1 MPSAETLDQLALD
14 FLWEAFGAGELP
26 YPLQVRSHGET
37 VDERAG
43 LRARMH
49 AELAARG
56 LIDRHGRVE
65 AHVEDWLG
73 VLARPDLTIDALFMP
88 ELPGRAVAVLA
99 AASGG
104 AGVVAV
110 QAGDDLHL
118 RRVRGDALVTEV
130 VGLLPAAPRGAVAS
144 ISLPADEFAAIAPRS
159 PRGAADG
166 DPRAAA
172 ARLVAQ
178 PNVRGGQFG
187 VTARDANGGRVR
199 GPVLSWF
206 DKPDGRY
213 LASASRGRD
222 GRDWVTVAPADLQ
235 TVRHRLGQLVAE
247 VTR

>member
-14 FLWEAFGAGELP
+14 FLWEALGAGELP

-37 VDERAG
+37 VDERAS

-65 AHVEDWLG
+65 PHVEDWLG
-73 VLARPDLTIDALFMP
+73 VLARPDLSIDALFLPEMP
-88 ELPGRAVAVLA
+88 GKAVAVFA
-99 AASGG
+99 AAAGS
-104 AGVVAV
+104 AGVVAS
-110 QAGDDLHL
+110 QNGDDLHL
-118 RRVRGDALVTEV
+118 RRVRGDSLVTEV
-130 VGLLPAAPRGAVAS
+130 VAMLPAAPRGATPSV
-144 ISLPADEFAAIAPRS
+144 SLPADEFAAIGPRPVRGADESDPRS
-159 PRGAADG
+159 
-166 DPRAAA
+166 AA
-172 ARLVAQ
+172 ARLVSQ
-178 PNVRGGQFG
+178 PNLRGGQFG
-187 VTARDANGGRVR
+187 VTARDRSGGRTR

-222 GRDWVTVAPADLQ
+222 GRDWVTVAPADVQ
-235 TVRHRLGQLVAE
+235 TLRHRLGQFVAE